1 VPSIRILPP
10 EVVSR
15 IAAGEIVERPS
26 SVLKELI
33 ENSIDSGATEVLIEL
48 EDGGKRLIR
57 IRDNG
62 SGIEPED
69 LPLAFERHA
78 TSKLTDEHVAG
89 GLFGI
94 GTLGFRGEALAS
106 VASVADVEVL
116 TRTHK
121 APHGYRYRPGGSPS
135 PAAVPDTGTT
145 IEVRSLFHNVP
156 ARRKFLRSS
165 STELSHALDAVTR
178 LALGFPGIR
187 FRAGHE
193 GKSAFD
199 FKAARDLGERL
210 EQILGKDAAALLL
223 PLATGSAPP
232 CVSGFVGN
240 PRLSRKDGRGQ
251 SFFVNGRW
259 VRDRVLSHALRSAYQ
274 GYQTPG
280 SQPVAYLFIDVPED
294 EVDVNVHPAK
304 VEVRFRES
312 SQVYSLVQRSVRDAL
327 DAGAERGQE
336 PLAGAP
342 LESAAPGMR
351 SASAAAGAPPDA
363 LAAIRAAALE
373 FLRSPERA
381 PAPRMRG
388 NGGIARA
395 SASPSEPFFAES
407 APPVSPPSA
416 VPGPRRVLPAFQ
428 ILDSY
433 IVLESPEG
441 LVLIDQHAFHEKI
454 IFEEV
459 VRRMQEGRVES
470 QRLLLPEVVD
480 VPPSWM
486 PISGEVARALAPFG
500 FEIEPFGETAV
511 AIHAFPG
518 VLDRETGGTDLGA
531 IVRAAF
537 ESALEHGGKVLE
549 EPGGEAPGA
558 LGAAVRRLAATI
570 ACKRAVK
577 AGQRLREDEIQS
589 LIARGE
595 LAEDPRHCP
604 HGRPAAVFLTR
615 RDLEKQ
621 FDRR

>member
-1 VPSIRILPP
+1 MPSIRILPP

-33 ENSIDSGATEVLIEL
+33 ENSIDSGATEILIEL

-62 SGIEPED
+62 SGIDPED

-106 VASVADVEVL
+106 IASVADVEVL
-116 TRTHK
+116 TRPHG
-121 APHGYRYRPGGSPS
+121 AVHGYRYRPGGSPA

-187 FRAGHE
+187 FRAAHE
-193 GKSAFD
+193 GKGAFD

-210 EQILGKDAAALLL
+210 EQVLGKEAAALLL
-223 PLATGSAPP
+223 PIETGRSSLPS
-232 CVSGFVGN
+232 VSGFVGN

-312 SQVYSLVQRSVRDAL
+312 SEIYAVLQKAVRGAL
-327 DAGAERGQE
+327 DAGAERGPE
-336 PLAGAP
+336 LPGLAQP
-342 LESAAPGMR
+342 AAPGTAR
-351 SASAAAGAPPDA
+351 PSTGVGAPPDA
-363 LAAIRAAALE
+363 LAAIRDAALE

-381 PAPRMRG
+381 PAHGPRG
-388 NGGIARA
+388 NGGPARPA
-395 SASPSEPFFAES
+395 ASPSGTVFADRPPEPGLPAA
-407 APPVSPPSA
+407 APPPPRA
-416 VPGPRRVLPAFQ
+416 LPAFQ
-428 ILDSY
+428 VLDSY

-459 VRRMQEGRVES
+459 VRRMREGTVES

-480 VPPSWM
+480 VPPAWM
-486 PISGEVARALAPFG
+486 PVAGEVARALAPFG
-500 FEIEPFGETAV
+500 FEIEPFGDTAV

-518 VLDRETGGTDLGA
+518 ILDRETGGTDLGA

-537 ESALEHGGKVLE
+537 ESALEHGGKPLE

-589 LIARGE
+589 LIARGQ

-615 RDLEKQ
+615 RDLERQ

>member
-1 VPSIRILPP
+1 MPSIRILPP

-33 ENSIDSGATEVLIEL
+33 ENSIDSGATEILVEL

-57 IRDNG
+57 VRDNG
-62 SGIEPED
+62 SGIDPED

-78 TSKLTDEHVAG
+78 TSKLTDEHVTG

-106 VASVADVEVL
+106 IASVADVEVL
-116 TRTHK
+116 TRPHG
-121 APHGYRYRPGGSPS
+121 APHGFRYGPGGSPA

-187 FRAGHE
+187 FRAAHE
-193 GKSAFD
+193 GRSAFD

-210 EQILGKDAAALLL
+210 EQVLGKDAAALLL
-223 PLATGSAPP
+223 PIEPARSGLPS
-232 CVSGFVGN
+232 VSGFVGN

-312 SQVYSLVQRSVRDAL
+312 SEVYSLVQRSVREAL
-327 DAGAERGQE
+327 DAGAERGSE
-336 PLAGAP
+336 PGSGAMDMEP
-342 LESAAPGMR
+342 AAMGSSRRP
-351 SASAAAGAPPDA
+351 SVTGAPPDA
-363 LAAIRAAALE
+363 LAAIREAALE
-373 FLRSPERA
+373 FLRSPER
-381 PAPRMRG
+381 PQAPRTRG
-388 NGGIARA
+388 NGKAA
-395 SASPSEPFFAES
+395 PPAASPSGAAFTK
-407 APPVSPPSA
+407 SPPELGA
-416 VPGPRRVLPAFQ
+416 AEAPRALPAFQ
-428 ILDSY
+428 VLDSY
-433 IVLESPEG
+433 IVLESPGG

-459 VRRMQEGRVES
+459 VRRMREGTVES

-486 PISGEVARALAPFG
+486 PLAGEVGRALAPFG

-518 VLDRETGGTDLGA
+518 ILDRETGGTDLTA

-537 ESALEHGGKVLE
+537 ESAIEHGGKVLE

-558 LGAAVRRLAATI
+558 LGSAVRRLAATI